1 MEIIRHTLK
10 ERRKLMQT
18 KVKKAT
24 ISTVGDI
31 YFLVDGKGKLI
42 MPAYRY
48 MLFLRLNGKSINTN
62 LIYCKHLKLFFDWL
76 TLVGLNYLEAVKDN
90 DKVLTNLG
98 NFKFWIKYPNY
109 NEHLIPIGGF
119 EQKRSSSTIN
129 QIMTVVLNF
138 YDFLIY
144 DEGLDELN
152 VYKEVRTNSLFHGF
166 LDELS
171 LGKEKTFSNIFK
183 EKVPKK
189 KLRYVT
195 RSQYKMLSDACNNQ
209 RDRIIIGLMYEGGLR
224 ISEVIGLNIV
234 DLRDIRNNKIYITL
248 RDDPNNPDAFVKY
261 GSEGS
266 VFVSDALRNEII
278 DYLSN
283 VLIDIKTDYFIINL
297 YSRENRYKPMKRD
310 TLEDIIERLGKKT
323 GIPVH
328 PHMFRHGIAVD
339 MLAKGC
345 DMVQIK
351 DKLRHKNISTTSDIY
366 AEVNDAAR
374 KDAMQ
379 TYFEKVDCDFTPD
392 STSMDEL
399 FNTLINEEE

>member
-1 MEIIRHTLK
+1 MLRQIIFPDSSMAHA
-10 ERRKLMQT
+10 QT
-18 KVKKAT
+18 ANTKIT
-24 ISTVGDI
+24 
-31 YFLVDGKGKLI
+31 
-42 MPAYRY
+42 
-48 MLFLRLNGKSINTN
+48 SI
-62 LIYCKHLKLFFDWL
+62 
-76 TLVGLNYLEAVKDN
+76 
-90 DKVLTNLG
+90 G
-98 NFKFWIKYPNY
+98 NRF
-109 NEHLIPIGGF
+109 
-119 EQKRSSSTIN
+119 SSP
-129 QIMTVVLNF
+129 
-138 YDFLIY
+138 
-144 DEGLDELN
+144 
-152 VYKEVRTNSLFHGF
+152 
-166 LDELS
+166 
-171 LGKEKTFSNIFK
+171 
-183 EKVPKK
+183 KVPPVIS
-189 KLRYVT
+189 L
-195 RSQYKMLSDACNNQ
+195 
-209 RDRIIIGLMYEGGLR
+209 YEGGLR

-310 TLEDIIERLGKKT
+310 TIEDIIERLGKKT

-339 MLAKGC
+339 MLEKGC

-392 STSMDEL
+392 STSVDEL

>member
-10 ERRKLMQT
+10 ERRRRTATLCSNAMRYNNVIMQT
-18 KVKKAT
+18 RVKKAN
-24 ISTVGDI
+24 ISTVGEI
-31 YFLVDGKGKLI
+31 YFLVDEKGKLI

-48 MLFLRLNGKSINTN
+48 MLFLRMNGKSINTN
-62 LIYCKHLKLFFDWL
+62 LIYAKHLKLYFDWL
-76 TLVGLNYLEAVKDN
+76 TLTGLDYHTAVN
-90 DKVLTNLG
+90 DETKVLTNLG
-98 NFKFWIKYPNY
+98 NFKFWIKYPDY
-109 NEHLIPIGGF
+109 NEYLIPIGGF

-138 YDFLIY
+138 YDFLVH
-144 DEGLDELN
+144 DEGLNELN
-152 VYKEVRTNSLFHGF
+152 VYKEIRTNSLFGGF

-171 LGKEKTFSNIFK
+171 LNKERTFSNIFK

-189 KLRYVT
+189 KLKYVT
-195 RSQYKMLSDACNNQ
+195 RNQYKTLLDACNNQ
-209 RDRIIIGLMYEGGLR
+209 RDRIIVGLMYEGGLR

-266 VFVSDALRNEII
+266 TFVSDALRDEII

-297 YSRENRYKPMKRD
+297 YSKKNRYKPMRRD
-310 TLEDIIERLGKKT
+310 TIEDIIKRLGKKT

-339 MLAKGC
+339 MLEKGC
-345 DMVQIK
+345 DIVQIK
-351 DKLRHKNISTTSDIY
+351 DKLRHKSITTTSNIY

-374 KDAMQ
+374 EDAMR
-379 TYFEKVDCDFTPD
+379 TYYEKADTDFTPK
-392 STSMDEL
+392 S
-399 FNTLINEEE
+399 